1 MLSHRTHTALAVQ
14 VKSKGAR
21 KINFNQFLDALDQLA
36 EVKYPT
42 KTPEE
47 ATASL
52 YAGMQKNGSPK
63 VRATGTSTKGNIY
76 DRLTDSS
83 LYTGAHKHRFDKD
96 GRGRGAAGRDVVSK
110 GGIGGKYRGGAVQ
123 DLSQITRPG
132 LR

>member
-1 MLSHRTHTALAVQ
+1 MCRCLSQ

-76 DRLTDSS
+76 DRLTDTS
-83 LYTGAHKHRFDKD
+83 LYTGAHKHRFDSD